1 MVYKVQA
8 RVCRLFSGDMLR
20 YKRKR
25 GERMENDQRLSEKI
39 RTLRRKSGMS
49 QEELAEKLNV
59 SRQAVSKWELG
70 AAVPSPDKL
79 VDISD
84 LFDVT
89 LDRLMREELSAQPSE
104 RELNGKQELP
114 SDESEPSKTT
124 ERDIKLR
131 RALGGSFLVIGA
143 STAALV
149 ILLNVLGFGEAV
161 NGSSMI
167 RIDGTGLSAILAA
180 ALALI
185 GMILLILPRKNR

>member
-1 MVYKVQA
+1 
-8 RVCRLFSGDMLR
+8 
-20 YKRKR
+20 
-25 GERMENDQRLSEKI
+25 MENDQRLSEKI

-89 LDRLMREELSAQPSE
+89 LDWLMREDFSEGSADKE
-104 RELNGKQELP
+104 REIPNV
-114 SDESEPSKTT
+114 ESEPPKTT
-124 ERDIKLR
+124 ERDVKLR
-131 RALGGSFLVIGA
+131 RALGGSLLAIGI
-143 STAALV
+143 AAAVLV

-167 RIDGTGLSAILAA
+167 RIDGTGLSAVFAA
-180 ALALI
+180 ALVMI
-185 GMILLILPRKNR
+185 GIVLLILPRK

>member
-1 MVYKVQA
+1 
-8 RVCRLFSGDMLR
+8 
-20 YKRKR
+20 
-25 GERMENDQRLSEKI
+25 MENDQRLSEKI

-131 RALGGSFLVIGA
+131 RALGGSFLAIGA

-167 RIDGTGLSAILAA
+167 RIDGTGLSVILAA

>member
-8 RVCRLFSGDMLR
+8 RVCRLFLGDMLR

-25 GERMENDQRLSEKI
+25 GEQMENDQRLSEKI

-89 LDRLMREELSAQPSE
+89 LDWLMREDFSEGSADKE
-104 RELNGKQELP
+104 REIP
-114 SDESEPSKTT
+114 SVESEPPKTT

-131 RALGGSFLVIGA
+131 RALGGSLLAIGA
-143 STAALV
+143 GAAVLMIV
-149 ILLNVLGFGEAV
+149 LNVLGFGDTV

-167 RIDGTGLSAILAA
+167 RIDGTGLSVIFAA
-180 ALALI
+180 TLALI
-185 GMILLILPRKNR
+185 GAILLILPRKQ